1 VVTFEPMLG
10 AVQALVDSKRV
21 PGVVLRVCRY
31 GEIEVEGVFGDQQ
44 PALST
49 PMRVDSIFRI
59 YSMTKPITSVAVMML
74 VEAGDISLDEP
85 ITRTFP
91 EFAHL
96 EVGIEAQDEQGAL
109 VLKREP
115 AGRSASIRD
124 LMRHT
129 AGFTYGNFNDSLVKA
144 EYRSLDVDSQSISSN
159 ELISRLAAAPLAF
172 RPGTTWEYSRATD
185 ILGVLVERISG
196 QTLGEFFEQR
206 IFAPLGMVDT
216 AFVVPEAKLGRVAEA
231 FALDPDTQEPI
242 YLRNPAK
249 LAGYCSGGGG
259 LFSTLSDYQCFIE
272 LLRGRGATKGV
283 RLVSSSSI
291 AAMTRDHLGSIAR
304 GPDYLP
310 GPDCGFGLGFAVR
323 MKDGPLGH
331 RGDFNW
337 YGMGGTIFWI
347 DPSMDLTA
355 TWLMQAPNQ
364 RAETNE
370 LFRRLVTD
378 AYRG

>member
-10 AVQALVDSKRV
+10 AVQAVVDAKRV
-21 PGVVLRVCRY
+21 PGVVLRVCRH
-31 GEIEVEGVFGDQQ
+31 GEIEVEGVFGEQQ

-49 PMRVDSIFRI
+49 PMRADSIFRI

-91 EFAHL
+91 EFANL
-96 EVGIEAQDEQGAL
+96 EVGIEAQDDEGKPM
-109 VLKREP
+109 LKREP

-129 AGFTYGNFNDSLVKA
+129 AGFTYGTFNDSLVKA
-144 EYRSLDVDSQSISSN
+144 EYRALGIDSTSISGD
-159 ELISRLAAAPLAF
+159 ELIERLARAPLAF

-185 ILGVLVERISG
+185 VLGILVERISG

-216 AFVVPEAKLGRVAEA
+216 AFVVPEAKLGRVAEP
-231 FALDPDTQEPI
+231 FALDPDSQEPI
-242 YLRNPAK
+242 HLRNPAK
-249 LAGYCSGGGG
+249 LLGYCSGGGG
-259 LFSTLSDYQCFIE
+259 LFSTLADYQLFIE
-272 LLRGRGATKGV
+272 LLRGRGATKSV
-283 RLVSSSSI
+283 RLVSGSSI

-331 RGDFNW
+331 RGEFYW
-337 YGMGGTIFWI
+337 SGLAGTVFWI

-364 RAETNE
+364 RDEMKE
-370 LFRRLVTD
+370 LFRRLVMD
-378 AYRG
+378 AYSG